1 MRKMSTVKLEFYN
14 GSGEWNKG
22 ALYTM
27 HINKNL
33 LEKIVDEVMIEKIH
47 YLQRKYL
54 GTEEI
59 ISVENIIQQNSLSLN
74 YVIYQEACARGYDIV
89 ISKDRDVQFAS

>member
-1 MRKMSTVKLEFYN
+1 MSTVKLEFYN

-33 LEKIVDEVMIEKIH
+33 LEGVERKIVINC
-47 YLQRKYL
+47 
-54 GTEEI
+54 
-59 ISVENIIQQNSLSLN
+59 SVN
-74 YVIYQEACARGYDIV
+74 Y
-89 ISKDRDVQFAS
+89 SKPYYKKME

>member
-33 LEKIVDEVMIEKIH
+33 LE
-47 YLQRKYL
+47 R
-54 GTEEI
+54 
-59 ISVENIIQQNSLSLN
+59 NIIF
-74 YVIYQEACARGYDIV
+74 IV
-89 ISKDRDVQFAS
+89 RMFNDYSNPRLFLIIITNHDFTS

>member
-1 MRKMSTVKLEFYN
+1 MSKIKLEFYN

-27 HINKNL
+27 HIEREH
-33 LEKIVDEVMIEKIH
+33 LENIVDEVMIEKLH

-54 GTEEI
+54 GTEEE
-59 ISVENIIQQNSLSLN
+59 ISTEHIIQQNSLTLN
-74 YVIYQEACARGYDIV
+74 FIIYQEACARGYDIV
-89 ISKDRDVQFAS
+89 LTKNRDMQFAS

>member
-27 HINKNL
+27 HVNYPPLNL
-33 LEKIVDEVMIEKIH
+33 TV
-47 YLQRKYL
+47 
-54 GTEEI
+54 
-59 ISVENIIQQNSLSLN
+59 
-74 YVIYQEACARGYDIV
+74 
-89 ISKDRDVQFAS
+89 

>member
-33 LEKIVDEVMIEKIH
+33 LEKIVDKF
-47 YLQRKYL
+47 
-54 GTEEI
+54 
-59 ISVENIIQQNSLSLN
+59 N
-74 YVIYQEACARGYDIV
+74 AAGYPV
-89 ISKDRDVQFAS
+89 RTGE

>member
-27 HINKNL
+27 HINRNL
-33 LEKIVDEVMIEKIH
+33 LERIIDKIF
-47 YLQRKYL
+47 
-54 GTEEI
+54 
-59 ISVENIIQQNSLSLN
+59 SSAS
-74 YVIYQEACARGYDIV
+74 CAH
-89 ISKDRDVQFAS
+89 S